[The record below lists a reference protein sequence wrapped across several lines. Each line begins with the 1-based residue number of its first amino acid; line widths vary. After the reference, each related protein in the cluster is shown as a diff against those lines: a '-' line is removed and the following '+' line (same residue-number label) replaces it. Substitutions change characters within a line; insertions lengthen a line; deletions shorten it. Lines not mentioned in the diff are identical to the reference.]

1 MVVDPPFLLDSNF
14 FIQAYRLHY
23 PLDVVPGFWL
33 KVKELAENGT
43 IISVDKVQQ
52 EIFQNKDDL
61 TAWCSDNLPM
71 DFFKNT
77 SVVLPSYIEVVN
89 WANSKA
95 GHYKPSA
102 LNEFLDADEADAWL
116 VSYAKAHGN
125 KLVTHEVGD
134 PAGRKKIKIPDAA
147 APFGIKCYTTI
158 EMFRELK
165 QAF

>member
-1 MVVDPPFLLDSNF
+1 MVEVPFLLDSNF
-14 FIQAYRLHY
+14 FIQAYRFHY

-33 KVKELAENGT
+33 KVRELSENGS
-43 IISVDKVQQ
+43 IISIDKVQQ
-52 EIFQNKDDL
+52 EIYQNKDDL
-61 TAWCSDNLPM
+61 TVWCSENLPN
-71 DFFKNT
+71 DFFKET
-77 SVVLPSYIEVVN
+77 SVVLPAYVEVVQ

-116 VSYAKAHGN
+116 VAYALANGN
-125 KLVTHEVGD
+125 ILVTHEVGD

-147 APFGIKCYTTI
+147 APFGIKCFTTI

-165 QAF
+165 QGF